1 MYDGAGTVA
10 AQLMGFDATPLRRV
24 YDGLPLGFSGGLGV
38 ASKVAAEGP
47 DASLRALGRL
57 TPLSEPGGLRSKIE
71 NRPAK
76 GRGRREKPNGPAPVN
91 AKTA

>member
-1 MYDGAGTVA
+1 MYDGAGTLAV
-10 AQLMGFDATPLRRV
+10 QLLGFCATHLRRV
-24 YDGLPLGFSGGLGV
+24 YDGPRWVFSGGQGV

-76 GRGRREKPNGPAPVN
+76 GRGRRKKSNGPAPL
-91 AKTA
+91 